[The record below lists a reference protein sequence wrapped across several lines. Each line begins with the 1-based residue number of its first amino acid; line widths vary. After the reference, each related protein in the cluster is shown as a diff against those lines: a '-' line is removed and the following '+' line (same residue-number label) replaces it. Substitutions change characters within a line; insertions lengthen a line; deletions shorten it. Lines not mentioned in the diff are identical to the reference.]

1 MRVIGVDPSTVATGW
16 GVLDGGV
23 PHLRWVAHGV
33 VRCHGAVSRRLAR
46 LHSEIT
52 RILIEHRPDYLSLEQ
67 GFASSNIQAA
77 LRLGEARGVV
87 LAAAGSLEIPVAE
100 YAPSTIKLAVT
111 GDGRATKAQVQLMVQ
126 RLLALPEPPAED
138 AADALA
144 AALCHLQSY
153 KLVSKLGQRTL
164 RRG

>member
-16 GVLDGGV
+16 GVLDGDLPRV
-23 PHLRWVAHGV
+23 CCVAQGV
-33 VRCHGAVSRRLAR
+33 VRCRGGMSSRLAKLYAEMMR
-46 LHSEIT
+46 LLS
-52 RILIEHRPDYLSLEQ
+52 EHRPDCLSLEQ

-87 LAAAGSLEIPVAE
+87 LAAAGSWGIPVAE

-126 RLLALPEPPAED
+126 RLLGLPEPPAED

-153 KLVSKLGQRTL
+153 KLERKVHRRAL
-164 RRG
+164 R

>member
-1 MRVIGVDPSTVATGW
+1 MRVIGVDPSTIATGW
-16 GVLDGGV
+16 GVLDGDL
-23 PHLRWVAHGV
+23 PQLRCVAQGV
-33 VRCHGAVSRRLAR
+33 VRCRGRTSHRLAR

-52 RILIEHRPDYLSLEQ
+52 RILIEHRPDCLSLEQ
-67 GFASSNIQAA
+67 GFASANIQAA

-100 YAPSTIKLAVT
+100 YAPATIKLAVT

-126 RLLALPEPPAED
+126 RLLSLPTPPAED

-153 KLVSKLGQRTL
+153 KLESQLHRRTL
-164 RRG
+164 R